1 MALLGGLSGFM
12 GTVFSAEKKTKLYFI
27 TALWGGLLATG
38 LSIAYAGRFGLYAVT
53 IACTLGNLLTWM
65 WREVAASKYVRFDVS
80 YSRNAID
87 IICLATMSVLAM
99 KEFYSYEIIVFA
111 IFGLNNFKDF
121 KVTAVKI
128 LAMIK
133 R

>member
-1 MALLGGLSGFM
+1 
-12 GTVFSAEKKTKLYFI
+12 
-27 TALWGGLLATG
+27 
-38 LSIAYAGRFGLYAVT
+38 
-53 IACTLGNLLTWM
+53 M
-65 WREVAASKYVRFDVS
+65 WREVAANKYVRFDVS

-99 KEFYSYEIIVFA
+99 KELYSYEIIVFA

-121 KVTAVKI
+121 KVTVVKI